1 LGIRK
6 YLDALPAGQTPIR
19 FVFLGLDPEIRKRV
33 ASLGI
38 ADWIEDLGPQPQER
52 AAALLRGADAALI
65 PIKAA
70 GTAAS
75 RGTIPAK
82 IYLALALSKPI
93 VLLADCDS
101 EAAALLAGYPHT
113 FAPSNNPD
121 AIAAALHRFAAG
133 QSGWRALSLPSE
145 LVGWSRYAATVALDR
160 LIADIDPAFAPA
172 RALADLS
179 PEPGPPP
186 Q

>member
-1 LGIRK
+1 MGIRK
-6 YLDALPAGQTPIR
+6 YLDALPAGQAPIR
-19 FVFLGLDPEIRKRV
+19 FVFLGLNPEIRNVVDR
-33 ASLGI
+33 LGI
-38 ADWIEDLGPQPQER
+38 ADRIEDLGPQPQAR

-70 GTAAS
+70 GTPAS

-113 FAPSNNPD
+113 FAPSDNPD
-121 AIAAALHRFAAG
+121 AIAGALDRFATEL
-133 QSGWRALSLPSE
+133 SGWREPRPPSE
-145 LVGWSRYAATVALDR
+145 LVGWSRSSATAALDR
-160 LIADIDPAFAPA
+160 LIAEIDPSFAPA
-172 RALADLS
+172 ADLARE
-179 PEPGPPP
+179 PEPL